1 MQLKFLVM
9 QLAHRERE
17 VKKQCFR
24 ICEAVPCYS
33 SALRYGFNLRG
44 RFVEGEHAS
53 RDAHVHGNLCG
64 HSAKDEHL
72 LT

>member
-1 MQLKFLVM
+1 MPC
-9 QLAHRERE
+9 E
-17 VKKQCFR
+17 VKTNALEYLKLY
-24 ICEAVPCYS
+24 P
-33 SALRYGFNLRG
+33 ALRYGFNLRG